1 MPPQK
6 KLRKHLKKI
15 SSIGVA
21 SCRLKKKYNK
31 DLPKSQVIEILK
43 SMSSNELHEI
53 IHEISS
59 NEFQE
64 IFHSNGSQEI
74 ICEMNSDELQETIH
88 EINFDEPQ
96 ETIHEINSNEFQ
108 EIIHS
113 NVSQEIICEMNSDEL
128 QETIHEINFDEPQE
142 TIHKINTLIPQNKI
156 EKRRNEL
163 IEHVKNLPES
173 QIINAYTLF
182 STMTY
187 DKGNHRGEIYSSYI
201 QKKAKE
207 FVNSSIYKQSSSM
220 SSIQEKISEMETKIH
235 KIEKEKENTDLQLR
249 SLKMK
254 EVKAKETK
262 KNHVSKLQTF
272 YEKVFKFLTGFD
284 TVLRIANEDET
295 KCLPLGNRAH
305 EMPDQVFIWIDE
317 LEKAAENPELIF
329 KEEFENAQWYAVVIF
344 IFAFIPP

>member
-64 IFHSNGSQEI
+64 IFHSNG
-74 ICEMNSDELQETIH
+74 
-88 EINFDEPQ
+88 
-96 ETIHEINSNEFQ
+96 
-108 EIIHS
+108 
-113 NVSQEIICEMNSDEL
+113 SQEIICEMNSDEL

-262 KNHVSKLQTF
+262 KNHVSKLPQ
-272 YEKVFKFLTGFD
+272 L
-284 TVLRIANEDET
+284 NNDEFGLLLSPPC
-295 KCLPLGNRAH
+295 KLDLPI
-305 EMPDQVFIWIDE
+305 E
-317 LEKAAENPELIF
+317 ELISPGNN
-329 KEEFENAQWYAVVIF
+329 KENLPTKSQN
-344 IFAFIPP
+344 AFILYRKNNRKSPAIAKVAWDEESDK

>member
-1 MPPQK
+1 
-6 KLRKHLKKI
+6 
-15 SSIGVA
+15 
-21 SCRLKKKYNK
+21 
-31 DLPKSQVIEILK
+31 
-43 SMSSNELHEI
+43 
-53 IHEISS
+53 
-59 NEFQE
+59 
-64 IFHSNGSQEI
+64 
-74 ICEMNSDELQETIH
+74 MNSDELQETIH

-187 DKGNHRGEIYSSYI
+187 NKGNHCGEIYSSYI

-207 FVNSSIYKQSSSM
+207 FVNSSIYKQSSS
-220 SSIQEKISEMETKIH
+220 I
-235 KIEKEKENTDLQLR
+235 

-262 KNHVSKLQTF
+262 KNHVSKLRQSIQKTKQITPNQLQNAIKKMIKENKKQYTPEF
-272 YEKVFKFLTGFD
+272 VELVTKISNTGSISISSTVECTRAIMQFLTGEKPDHWLSTGTISHWNKEVATLCLHQNCPKDTKSLFKFLTGFD

-329 KEEFENAQWYAVVIF
+329 KEEFENAQNK
-344 IFAFIPP
+344 FA

>member
-64 IFHSNGSQEI
+64 IFHSNG
-74 ICEMNSDELQETIH
+74 
-88 EINFDEPQ
+88 
-96 ETIHEINSNEFQ
+96 
-108 EIIHS
+108 
-113 NVSQEIICEMNSDEL
+113 SQEIICEMNSDEL

-207 FVNSSIYKQSSSM
+207 FVNSSIYKQSSSIGE
-220 SSIQEKISEMETKIH
+220 S
-235 KIEKEKENTDLQLR
+235 
-249 SLKMK
+249 
-254 EVKAKETK
+254 
-262 KNHVSKLQTF
+262 
-272 YEKVFKFLTGFD
+272 
-284 TVLRIANEDET
+284 
-295 KCLPLGNRAH
+295 
-305 EMPDQVFIWIDE
+305 
-317 LEKAAENPELIF
+317 
-329 KEEFENAQWYAVVIF
+329 
-344 IFAFIPP
+344 